1 MQLLI
6 ILKEVHCMNSVSLL
20 RIRLSALSVYHRLL
34 ETELISCLY
43 DLLGAMDKAPDE
55 FALKWGR
62 FFEALSNEESRAE
75 SLSDAVYNKV
85 VYDDNVFSRAA
96 AGGEAVDC
104 DNSEAWSSGKTME
117 AVRRDL
123 DTLRELSMLT
133 PEDVINAYPRKSE
146 FGDEPLSLLPA
157 WDCGSTEITT
167 EGIVRFHMANGCG
180 EFAKYIAFV
189 RRDGK
194 CIPIPNPD
202 LKSLEA
208 LKGYEHIRQPIVD
221 NTIAFLDGLPA
232 NNCLLYGD
240 RGTGKSS
247 TVKALLNEY
256 CDRGLRLIELPKM
269 YLNQYPDIIQEI
281 AGLPLK
287 FIIFIDDLSFQSN
300 DENYTALKGVLEG
313 GIASRPGNA
322 LIYATTNRRHILNET
337 MSARKGDELH
347 LSDTIQEALSLSD
360 RFGVQVTF
368 LAPDRKNYYR
378 IIHALA
384 DERGFIVDRKELEM
398 AAEQWAIAKGGRS
411 PRTAVQFID
420 HAEARLS
427 RGLKL

>member
-1 MQLLI
+1 
-6 ILKEVHCMNSVSLL
+6 MNSVFMLK
-20 RIRLSALSVYHRLL
+20 IKLSALSIYHGLL
-34 ETELISCLY
+34 NTELIASLRK
-43 DLLGAMDKAPDE
+43 LLNSMDKAPDE
-55 FALKWGR
+55 FALRWGQ
-62 FFEALSNEESRAE
+62 FFAALSSEESRAE
-75 SLSDAVYNKV
+75 SLSDAIYNKV
-85 VYDDNVFSRAA
+85 VYDDNVFTRAA

-104 DNSEAWSSGKTME
+104 DSSEAWSSGKTME

-133 PEDVINAYPRKSE
+133 PEDIINAYPRRKE
-146 FGDEPLSLLPA
+146 FGEDPLAILPA
-157 WDCGSTEITT
+157 WECGTTEITT
-167 EGIVRFHMANGCG
+167 DGIVRFHMANGCG
-180 EFAKYIAFV
+180 EYAKYIAFV
-189 RRDGK
+189 RRKGK

-202 LKSLEA
+202 LIRLDS
-208 LKGYEHIRQPIVD
+208 LKGYEQIRQPVVD

-269 YLNQYPDIIQEI
+269 YLNEYPDIVQEI

-287 FIIFIDDLSFQSN
+287 FIIFIDDLSFQAG
-300 DENYTALKGVLEG
+300 DENYAALKGVLEG

-347 LSDTIQEALSLSD
+347 LADTIQESLSLSD

-384 DERGFIVDRKELEM
+384 DERCFDIDRKELEM
-398 AAEQWAIAKGGRS
+398 AAEQWAITKGGRS

-420 HAEARLS
+420 YAEARLS

>member
-1 MQLLI
+1 
-6 ILKEVHCMNSVSLL
+6 MNSLFTL
-20 RIRLSALSVYHRLL
+20 KIKLSALSVYHGLL
-34 ETELISCLY
+34 RTELISCLY
-43 DLLGAMDKAPDE
+43 DLIGAMDNPPDE

-62 FFEALSNEESRAE
+62 FFSALSSEESRAE
-75 SLSDAVYNKV
+75 SLSDAIYNKV
-85 VYDDNVFSRAA
+85 VYDDNVFTRAA

-104 DNSEAWSSGKTME
+104 DSSEAWSSGKTME

-123 DTLRELSMLT
+123 ATLRELCALT
-133 PEDVINAYPRKSE
+133 PDDIINAYPRRAE
-146 FGDEPLSLLPA
+146 FGDDPLALLPT
-157 WDCGSTEITT
+157 WECGTTEITT

-180 EFAKYIAFV
+180 EYAKYIAFV
-189 RRDGK
+189 RRNGRS
-194 CIPIPNPD
+194 IPISNPD
-202 LKSLEA
+202 LICLDS
-208 LKGYEHIRQPIVD
+208 LKGYEEIRRPVVD

-256 CDRGLRLIELPKM
+256 CDKGLRLIELPKM
-269 YLNQYPDIIQEI
+269 YLSEYPDIVQEI

-287 FIIFIDDLSFQSN
+287 FIIFIDDLSFQAG
-300 DENYTALKGVLEG
+300 DENYTALKGILEG

-337 MSARKGDELH
+337 MSAREGDELH
-347 LSDTIQEALSLSD
+347 LADTIQESLSLSD
-360 RFGVQVTF
+360 RFGVQVAF
-368 LAPDRKNYYR
+368 IAPDRKNYYR

-384 DERGFIVDRKELEM
+384 DERCLDIGRKELEM
-398 AAEQWAIAKGGRS
+398 AAEQWALKKGGRS

-420 HAEARLS
+420 YADARLS
-427 RGLKL
+427 RGLEL

>member
-1 MQLLI
+1 
-6 ILKEVHCMNSVSLL
+6 MNSLFML
-20 RIRLSALSVYHRLL
+20 RIKLSALSVYHGLL
-34 ETELISCLY
+34 KTELIEDLY
-43 DLLGAMDKAPDE
+43 DLLGSMDKAPDQ
-55 FALKWGR
+55 FALSWGK
-62 FFEALSNEESRAE
+62 FYAALSNEESRAE
-75 SLSDAVYNKV
+75 SLSDAIYNKV
-85 VYDDNVFSRAA
+85 VYDDNVFTRAA
-96 AGGEAVDC
+96 AGGEAVAC
-104 DNSEAWSSGKTME
+104 DSSEAWSSGKTME

-123 DTLRELSMLT
+123 STLRELSMLK
-133 PEDVINAYPRKSE
+133 PEDIISAYPRIGE
-146 FGDEPLSLLPA
+146 FGEDPLSILPT
-157 WDCGSTEITT
+157 WECGTTEITT

-180 EFAKYIAFV
+180 EYAKYIAFV

-194 CIPIPNPD
+194 SIPISNPD
-202 LKSLEA
+202 LISLDS
-208 LKGYEHIRQPIVD
+208 LKGYEQIRQPVVE

-269 YLNQYPDIIQEI
+269 YLNEYPDIVQEI

-287 FIIFIDDLSFQSN
+287 FIIFIDDLSFQAG
-300 DENYTALKGVLEG
+300 DENYAALKGVLEG

-337 MSARKGDELH
+337 MSSRKGDELH
-347 LSDTIQEALSLSD
+347 LADTIQESLSLSD

-378 IIHALA
+378 IINALA
-384 DERGFIVDRKELEM
+384 DERCFNIDRKELEI
-398 AAEQWAIAKGGRS
+398 AAERWAIAKGGRS

-427 RGLKL
+427 RGLEL